1 MAGVEFYL
9 LLEDG
14 GRTGIED
21 DINNPVEPGDGGFL
35 LLETSRLP
43 GTTIE
48 NTNSSTDSINN
59 YVIDDRTGFK
69 VPIDQALRTE
79 WGGLMVR
86 KRSLEAEHP
95 QNRIYQPPNDG
106 GQGSPSP
113 ELDDSFISTD
123 VEASD
128 L

>member
-14 GRTGIED
+14 GYLLLED
-21 DINNPVEPGDGGFL
+21 DLSNPIKPGEGGAL

-48 NTNSSTDSINN
+48 NTQSTTDVPVNN
-59 YVIDDRTGFK
+59 QIDDRTGFK

-79 WGGLMVR
+79 WAGMMVR
-86 KRSLEAEHP
+86 KRSYETEHP
-95 QNRIYQPPNDG
+95 QNRIFQPDNDG
-106 GQGSPSP
+106 GSGSPSN
-113 ELDDSFISTD
+113 EQDDTFISTD
-123 VEASD
+123 VEPTD
-128 L
+128 F